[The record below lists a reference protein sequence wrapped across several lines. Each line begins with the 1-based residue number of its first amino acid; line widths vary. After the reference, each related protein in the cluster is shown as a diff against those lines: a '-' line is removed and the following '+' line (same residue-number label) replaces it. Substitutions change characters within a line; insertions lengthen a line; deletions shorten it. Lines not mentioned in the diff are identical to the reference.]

1 MDAGAWTDLYCTR
14 GRKDEKMKPQI
25 AVIAVTAVLVGA
37 AWLISLMGLAGR
49 ISAGVWIAMY
59 AVAILAPLSLIAMP
73 LYERRGRRAGKVWHR
88 AQTVLDV
95 LATAV

>member
-1 MDAGAWTDLYCTR
+1 M
-14 GRKDEKMKPQI
+14 KKMKPWI
-25 AVIAVTAVLVGA
+25 AVIAIVAAQVGA
-37 AWLISLMGLAGR
+37 AWLISLTGFAGR
-49 ISAGVWIAMY
+49 ISAGVWITMY

-95 LATAV
+95 LATAVWLLHCAKLFG

>member
-14 GRKDEKMKPQI
+14 GRKDEKMKPQ
-25 AVIAVTAVLVGA
+25 IAVTAVLVGA

-73 LYERRGRRAGKVWHR
+73 LYERRGRRAGKV
-88 AQTVLDV
+88 
-95 LATAV
+95 